1 MLKRELRMKFLLV
14 NAFQPPSVS
23 AGFYH
28 RFLAPMPP
36 ISLAYPA
43 AALER
48 AGVDVEVYDDAIH
61 RGDPNRLAEA
71 IRSSRPDIVGLSAVT
86 ATMPGVERVARTV
99 RQVSPHTKIVMG
111 NIHADVFHRSIL
123 EAGLADI
130 VVHGEGEITLV
141 DLANEL
147 SRPNPDLECVLG
159 ISFGDKGT
167 VVSTGARPYVEDL
180 DSLPFPAWHLFPIR
194 KYRIFNFARVREP
207 ATLLLGSRGC
217 PFKCNYCSLKI
228 MGHVRR
234 VRSAGNIADE
244 FEYLHD
250 RFGYRQISFTD
261 PIFPFS
267 KKEGLAVAAELIR
280 RGLHRKLVWITET
293 RTDLVD
299 LELLQALREAGLR
312 RIMFGFET
320 GTQGHLRNLKKGGS
334 IESGTRA
341 ARLARKAGLETVGF
355 FMIGIPGSTRQSLSA
370 TIDRAIDLD
379 LDFAKFAVFVPFPG
393 TPIYAEL
400 LKNGELEEPE
410 NWNRYTNFPTAG
422 CPPVYVPDGL
432 TSQDIISCQRRAYTS
447 FYLRARMILR
457 QLLAIRTLTP
467 GDAYNGLLTI
477 MELIKTSQ
485 SFSRRT
491 GGKPQFGESP

>member
-1 MLKRELRMKFLLV
+1 MLKKELRMKVLLV
-14 NAFQPPSVS
+14 NAFQSPSVS

-48 AGVDVEVYDDAIH
+48 AGIDVEVYDDALN
-61 RGDPNRLAEA
+61 RGDPARLAEA

-99 RQVSPHTKIVMG
+99 RSVSPSSKIVMG
-111 NIHADVFHRSIL
+111 NVHADVFYESIL
-123 EAGLADI
+123 KAGLADI
-130 VVHGEGEITLV
+130 VVRGEGEVTFVDLV
-141 DLANEL
+141 DEL
-147 SRPNPDLECVLG
+147 SQPSPDLESILG
-159 ISFGDKGT
+159 ISFLDAGEVIT
-167 VVSTGARPYVEDL
+167 TGARPYIQDL

-207 ATLLLGSRGC
+207 AALLLGSRGC
-217 PFKCNYCSLKI
+217 PFRCNYCSLKI

-234 VRSAGNIADE
+234 ARSAGNIADE

-261 PIFPFS
+261 PIFPFNQR
-267 KKEGLAVAAELIR
+267 EGLAVAAELIR

-299 LELLQALREAGLR
+299 LELLQALREAGLQ

-320 GTQGHLRNLKKGGS
+320 GNQSQLKTLEKGGS
-334 IESGTRA
+334 IERGFRA
-341 ARLARKAGLETVGF
+341 VRAARKAGLQTVGF
-355 FMIGIPGSTRQSLSA
+355 FMIGIPGSTPQSLQA
-370 TIDRAIDLD
+370 TIDYSIALD

-393 TPIYAEL
+393 TPIHTEL
-400 LKNGELEEPE
+400 LENGEIEESD
-410 NWNRYTNFPTAG
+410 NWNRYTNFPTTS
-422 CPPVYVPDGL
+422 CPPGYVPKGL
-432 TSQDIISCQRRAYTS
+432 TAQDIIRCQRRAYTS
-447 FYLRARMILR
+447 FYLRTHMVMR
-457 QLLAIRTLTP
+457 QLFKIRTLTLQ
-467 GDAYNGLLTI
+467 DAFNGLQTM
-477 MELIKTSQ
+477 MELAKASQ
-485 SFSRRT
+485 FFQHHAR
-491 GGKPQFGESP
+491 GNP